1 VHFGSIGF
9 VHRISIYYTLEF
21 NFWTEIIMRLNLIL
35 TFVIGLVLTAVG
47 CGGGTPTT
55 NSGPNANVANGN
67 STANGNVNAPPANP
81 ELVTTKKPEA
91 ATTNNAPTIAPVVQT
106 YYDALKKK
114 DEALLKSV
122 MTQEFIKDI
131 QADMKTEKKTNMAAY
146 MAEFDT
152 IPETP
157 VEVRNEK
164 IEGTNAVAELK
175 GGAYLTWTPF
185 AFANEGGKWKF
196 TGGSPV
202 LK

>member
-1 VHFGSIGF
+1 
-9 VHRISIYYTLEF
+9 
-21 NFWTEIIMRLNLIL
+21 LIL
-35 TFVIGLVLTAVG
+35 TFIIGIALAAAG
-47 CGGGTPTT
+47 CGGPATPADG
-55 NSGPNANVANGN
+55 SNANAANAN
-67 STANGNVNAPPANP
+67 STANGNINSTGNS
-81 ELVTTKKPEA
+81 EFGTTKKPEP

-114 DEALLKSV
+114 DTALLKSV
-122 MTQEFIKDI
+122 MTKEFITSI
-131 QADMKTEKKTNMAAY
+131 ETDMKAEKKTNMATY

-152 IPETP
+152 IPDKP

-164 IEGTNAVAELK
+164 IEGNDAVAELK